1 MICSHVAARGAAQ
14 SREVH
19 RQPRRSPL
27 VWLRAPLAK
36 AGPTR
41 AQGGGGAKR
50 APEQLQPATDNA
62 ASCGLEPHRKTPTR
76 IDLFRSTHVFPRL
89 FASFVWKVHLLLG
102 EGQLAPSLA
111 DASLSKSHRARR
123 AAAAYP
129 RSCCGTSA
137 PIAAPDR
144 PAPGRLPGPPPRVPA
159 EQSEAQT
166 SLATRTHRRWAV
178 WPRGKRR

>member
-102 EGQLAPSLA
+102 DQVSRGGATGRDAPALYSSAVYYWYAGASVGLA
-111 DASLSKSHRARR
+111 
-123 AAAAYP
+123 
-129 RSCCGTSA
+129 C
-137 PIAAPDR
+137 
-144 PAPGRLPGPPPRVPA
+144 
-159 EQSEAQT
+159 
-166 SLATRTHRRWAV
+166 
-178 WPRGKRR
+178 